1 MFAAIER
8 ADDLEFRGA
17 INAPSLHVGV
27 MTIAGD

>member
-1 MFAAIER
+1 MYKALVA

-17 INAPSLHVGV
+17 TNAPTLLVGA